1 MIKMP
6 EDNRAD
12 HYSPDQMD
20 CEWFPWDCD
29 NVSGEALGGDD
40 DEDER

>member
-1 MIKMP
+1 MNPMP

-20 CEWFPWDCD
+20 FEWFPWDCD

-40 DEDER
+40 EEDE

>member
-1 MIKMP
+1 MVKMP

-20 CEWFPWDCD
+20 CEWFSWDCD
-29 NVSGEALGGDD
+29 NSSFELDCEE
-40 DEDER
+40 DED

>member
-1 MIKMP
+1 MMIMP

-12 HYSPDQMD
+12 YYSPEQMD

-29 NVSGEALGGDD
+29 NVSGELPE
-40 DEDER
+40 EDEG